1 MDEQTHLRTRSLL
14 VARHQHPAWK
24 LLSATRG
31 PLVLSC
37 LQTLI
42 QQHHEEI
49 LLEDAQQM
57 LTDIHRIPLVTL
69 IRAQNVFSRLPQK
82 IGWAPGNASV
92 EGSLSESPPQAAN
105 THEKVS
111 TATDFILTLQ
121 SLLTLS
127 FKK

>member
-42 QQHHEEI
+42 EQHHEEI

-57 LTDIHRIPLVTL
+57 LTDILREHANNDDL
-69 IRAQNVFSRLPQK
+69 Q
-82 IGWAPGNASV
+82 
-92 EGSLSESPPQAAN
+92 LS
-105 THEKVS
+105 
-111 TATDFILTLQ
+111 
-121 SLLTLS
+121 
-127 FKK
+127 